1 MAQARQARR
10 DADFVLHHSSELVTC
25 RGPAPRTGADLNE
38 AGVLPGGALAAREGR
53 IVWVGPEEALEREVR
68 LLPGGRTL
76 DAGGRAVL
84 PGFVDPHTHLPWAG
98 DRAGEFAERLAGAT
112 YQEIAARGGGILSTV
127 AATRGASEDEL
138 VEASVERLGRMLECG
153 TTTAEA
159 KSGYGLSPEAEAKQL
174 RAIRRAGERSP
185 VELAPTLLAAHT
197 LPPEA
202 RGSVAEREAYLRTV
216 CERIIPE
223 TAAAGLAEFVDVF
236 LDDHAYT
243 LAEGR
248 AVLAAA
254 REAGLGVKVHADQL
268 SAGGGA
274 ELAAEFG
281 AVSADHLEQVSDEGL
296 AALAR
301 AGTVAVL
308 LPGATFF
315 LRMKDYAPARRIID
329 SGVPVA
335 LATDLNPGSCFTESM
350 PMILQIACLSAGLTV
365 DEALVA
371 GTLNAAA
378 ALGRAASVGS
388 LEVGK
393 SADLVVLAAADRAHL
408 VYHFGVNLVETVVKR
423 GEIVYRRPG

>member
-1 MAQARQARR
+1 
-10 DADFVLHHSSELVTC
+10 VTC
-25 RGPAPRTGADLNE
+25 RGPAPRTGAELAD
-38 AGVLPGGALAAREGR
+38 AGVLPGGALAAQEGR

-84 PGFVDPHTHLPWAG
+84 PGLVDPHTHLPWAG

-112 YQEIAARGGGILSTV
+112 YQEIAGRGGGILGTV
-127 AATRGASEDEL
+127 AATRAASEEEL
-138 VEASVERLGRMLECG
+138 VEASLARLERMLECD

-159 KSGYGLSPEAEAKQL
+159 KSGYGLSVEAEAKQL
-174 RAIRRAGERSP
+174 RAIRRANATSP
-185 VELAPTLLAAHT
+185 VELVPTLLAAHT
-197 LPPEA
+197 VPPEA
-202 RGSVAEREAYLRTV
+202 RASAADRAAYLRTIR
-216 CERIIPE
+216 ERIIPE
-223 TAAAGLAEFVDVF
+223 TAAAGLAEFVDIF

-243 LAEGR
+243 LGEGR
-248 AVLAAA
+248 AVLEAA
-254 REAGLGVKVHADQL
+254 RAAGLGTKVHADQL
-268 SAGGGA
+268 SPGGGA
-274 ELAAEFG
+274 ELAAEFH

-315 LRMKDYAPARRIID
+315 LGIRDYAPARRIIE

-350 PMILQIACLSAGLTV
+350 PMILQIACLSAGMTV

-378 ALGRAASVGS
+378 AVGRADSVGS

-393 SADLVVLAAADRAHL
+393 WADLVVLAAADRAHL

-423 GEIVYRRPG
+423 GEVVYRPAP